1 MRTPDRRAE
10 ARSSLRRSVL
20 TGWTRPPGAVRRTAQ
35 DRHDVEQAALL
46 GGYLIHRSPQER

>member
-20 TGWTRPPGAVRRTAQ
+20 TRWTRPPGAVRRTAQ